1 MIKNGLRRRT
11 FLQAVSVGSVAA
23 LAAPRRARAGQ
34 PSQRVVILG
43 AGLAG
48 LSAAY
53 ELLKADPGL
62 EVILLEARDRVGG
75 RVHTV
80 RTHDDA
86 GLIPFANGQYAEA
99 GAQRI
104 PETHD
109 RTLGYVNELGLGG
122 SLVEFSKGLG
132 GGAKG
137 KMGYLLKGHF
147 FFYDGVAWPS
157 FLDLTSQERNNA
169 FFPQSIQHEFRWVT
183 GPRPSH
189 GTNHLGNPAVPFGGA
204 ANWPYGDGIAST
216 LDEWNGYSL
225 SEFLASRGASHDW
238 IHHLYTAENGSE
250 HASTASLAWLV
261 QSALDY
267 DWGTTYYLNGGLDQI
282 PGALA
287 DAVTG
292 LGGVI
297 HHGAAVFAIEQS
309 AAGVTVSFVNA
320 SGAQQSVTAARVV
333 CSLPFPVLRDKVN
346 LTQAGIASDK
356 LGWIQTMEMMSASRA
371 CLQTNTRFWR
381 NHGIEG
387 LKLVGT
393 DTEVERLWHSTNT
406 QPGATGLLQT
416 YMQQDNAEALGA
428 VAAGDRMEHMV
439 ERISSLV
446 FPEMESQW
454 NGLGF
459 QKVWKEDPWTGG
471 AWASPKRHQF
481 LQGFPVWGRA
491 EGRIHFAGEHTSLYS
506 GWMQGGIESG
516 QRAAYEILS
525 VI

>member
-1 MIKNGLRRRT
+1 MTKHGIRRRT
-11 FLQAVSVGSVAA
+11 FLQAASIGSAAA
-23 LAAPRRARAGQ
+23 LARTRSARASTPG
-34 PSQRVVILG
+34 QRVVILG

-53 ELLKADPGL
+53 ELLKAEPGL
-62 EVILLEARDRVGG
+62 EVIVLEARDRVGG

-80 RTHDDA
+80 RTHNDA
-86 GLIPFANGQYAEA
+86 GVIPFANGQYAEA

-109 RTLGYVNELGLGG
+109 RTLGYITELGLAG

-137 KMGYLLKGHF
+137 KMGYLLKGNF

-157 FLDLTSQERNNA
+157 FLNFTSQERSRA
-169 FFPQSIQHEFRWVT
+169 FFPQSVEHEFRWVT
-183 GPRPSH
+183 GPRPPH
-189 GTNHLGNPAVPFGGA
+189 GTNHLGNPAVPFGSPA
-204 ANWPYGDGIAST
+204 SWPYGDGIQST
-216 LDEWNGYSL
+216 LDVWSGYTL
-225 SEFLASRGASHDW
+225 NEFLASRGASADW
-238 IHHLYTAENGSE
+238 INHLYVAENGSE
-250 HASTASLAWLV
+250 LYSTASLAWLV

-287 DAVTG
+287 DAVLG

-297 HHGAAVFAIEQS
+297 HHGAAVVSLQQG
-309 AAGVTVSFVNA
+309 AAGVTVSYVDA
-320 SGAQQSVTAARVV
+320 AGAPHSLSAARVV
-333 CSLPFPVLRDKVN
+333 CSLPFPVLRDKVD
-346 LTQAGIASDK
+346 LTQAGLASDK
-356 LGWIQTMEMMSASRA
+356 LGWIQTMEMMSAGRA
-371 CLQTNTRFWR
+371 CLQTSSRFWR
-381 NHGIEG
+381 NYGIEG

-393 DTEVERLWHSTNT
+393 DTDIERLWHSTNT

-416 YMQQDNAEALGA
+416 YVQHNNADAFGDIPPE
-428 VAAGDRMEHMV
+428 DRMAHMAN
-439 ERISSLV
+439 RISSLV
-446 FPEMESQW
+446 FPEMASQW

-459 QKVWKEDPWTGG
+459 QKVWREDPWTGG

-481 LQGFPVWGRA
+481 VQGFHVWGRA

-516 QRAAYEILS
+516 QRAAFEILDT
-525 VI
+525 I